1 MNVRAIRP
9 RVSALCLAALL
20 LLTGCKSELYSG
32 LAEKEINEMAMV
44 LQSRGIEVER
54 SSSKAGFALSV
65 SSADFTEAMSALNAQ
80 GLPRKTFNGL
90 GVTFNGEKMVA
101 TPFEE
106 RARFMY
112 ALNEEIAQ
120 SLSQIAGVISA
131 RVHVTL
137 PESQPFERTKPRPRA
152 SVFIYE
158 RPDANVKTYVTV
170 IKSLVMNSVDNL
182 QYEDVTVAI
191 FPANLLDVPLGAARG
206 TSVLPIYAA
215 AALAFAAILLLMLL
229 RGKKPAVPAS
239 FKRLRQPS

>member
-1 MNVRAIRP
+1 MRKPAKRP
-9 RVSALCLAALL
+9 RLAAIAICSL

-32 LAEKEINEMAMV
+32 LAEKEINEMALV
-44 LQSRGIEVER
+44 LEARGIDVER
-54 SSSKAGFALSV
+54 TSAKSGFSLSVDSSKFA
-65 SSADFTEAMSALNAQ
+65 EAMSLLNAQ
-80 GLPRKTFNGL
+80 GLPRREFSGL

-137 PESQPFERTKPRPRA
+137 PESQPFERDKPRPRA

-158 RPDANVKTYVTV
+158 RPAANVKAYVPV
-170 IKSLVMNSVDNL
+170 IKNLVMNSVDNL
-182 QYEDVTVAI
+182 HYEDVAVAI
-191 FPANLLDVPLGAARG
+191 FPANLLDVAPPRSARAAHGPRFHC
-206 TSVLPIYAA
+206 T
-215 AALAFAAILLLMLL
+215 LA
-229 RGKKPAVPAS
+229 
-239 FKRLRQPS
+239 

>member
-1 MNVRAIRP
+1 MNLRAMRP

-65 SSADFTEAMSALNAQ
+65 KSADFTEAMAALNAQ

-158 RPDANVKTYVTV
+158 RPDANVKTYVPV

-191 FPANLLDVPLGAARG
+191 FPANLLDVPLVAPRG
-206 TSVLPIYAA
+206 TSMLPIYAA
-215 AALAFAAILLLMLL
+215 VALGIAGVLLLLLML
-229 RGKKPAVPAS
+229 GKKPAIPGQLKRMRQAS
-239 FKRLRQPS
+239 